1 MNSEDHSSSVSEKFK
16 YLNFEVNSIQRIKSD
31 LSWNSHFDLTH

>member
-16 YLNFEVNSIQRIKSD
+16 CLNFEVNSIQSIKSD